1 MADLKGKI
9 VTPSIKTK
17 VEVGGTVEVPLE
29 WVVISTTQ
37 PAAESPAIIWVNPE
51 DTTFTQYIKVDGEW
65 RGVPGFIGPVG
76 PQGEQGIQG
85 PKGEQG
91 EKGEQGVQGK
101 RGPQGEIGPQGP
113 KGDKG
118 EQGIQGPQGPK
129 GADGTMTFEELT
141 PEQKAS
147 LKGDKGDTGE
157 GFSIYKTYASIAA
170 MNADAANVPE
180 GKFVIITSTVEE
192 ADNAKLFCKNATD
205 FSFITDMSGATGIKG
220 EKGDKGDQGEQG
232 PKGDKGD
239 KGDTGSQ
246 GIQGAQGVQG
256 PQGLQGPKGDKGDTG
271 DRGPQGE
278 QGPRGEQGLQ
288 GLQGAAGPQ
297 GTRGG
302 HFFIGTSLSGTS
314 TTKDFYNYGTGDT
327 YVVGDMYIHKTLG
340 YVYLC
345 TSITPNNRAWWT
357 YQGTSL
363 KGVKGDKGDSYT
375 ITEADYDAIA
385 TVVLGKLTAA
395 ESVSV

>member
-9 VTPSIKTK
+9 ITPSIKTK
-17 VEVGGTVEVPLE
+17 VTVGSTVEVPLE

-51 DTTFTQYIKVDGEW
+51 DTTFAEYIKVDGEW
-65 RGVPGFIGPVG
+65 RGVPGFTGPAG
-76 PQGEQGIQG
+76 PQGEPGIQGPRGEQGEQGIQG
-85 PKGEQG
+85 PKG
-91 EKGEQGVQGK
+91 
-101 RGPQGEIGPQGP
+101 
-113 KGDKG
+113 D
-118 EQGIQGPQGPK
+118 K

-147 LKGDKGDTGE
+147 LKGDTGEQGPVGPQGVKGDKGEKGDKGDQGERGPKGDTGE

-180 GKFVIITSTVEE
+180 GKFVIITSTVAEE
-192 ADNAKLFCKNATD
+192 DNAKLFCKNATD
-205 FSFITDMSGATGIKG
+205 FSFVTDMSGATGIKG
-220 EKGDKGDQGEQG
+220 EKGDQGE
-232 PKGDKGD
+232 KGDKGE

-246 GIQGAQGVQG
+246 GIQGEQGVQG

-297 GTRGG
+297 GVRGG
-302 HFFIGTSLSGTS
+302 RFFIGTSLSGTA
-314 TTKDFYNYGTGDT
+314 TNQNFYDYGTGDT

-363 KGVKGDKGDSYT
+363 KGAKGDKGDSYT
-375 ITEADYDAIA
+375 ITNADYDAIA

>member
-37 PAAESPAIIWVNPE
+37 PAADSPAIIWVNPE
-51 DTTFTQYIKVDGEW
+51 DTTFAEYIKVDGEW

-91 EKGEQGVQGK
+91 EKGEQGVQGE

-129 GADGTMTFEELT
+129 GEDGTITFEELT

-220 EKGDKGDQGEQG
+220 EKGDQGDQGE
-232 PKGDKGD
+232 KGDKGD
-239 KGDTGSQ
+239 KGDPGPQ
-246 GIQGAQGVQG
+246 GIQGEQGV
-256 PQGLQGPKGDKGDTG
+256 
-271 DRGPQGE
+271 

-302 HFFIGTSLSGTS
+302 RFFIGTSLSGTS

-327 YVVGDMYIHKTLG
+327 YIVGDMYIHKTLG

-363 KGVKGDKGDSYT
+363 KGPRGVKGDSYT
-375 ITEADYDAIA
+375 ITEADYNAIA

>member
-1 MADLKGKI
+1 MAEIKGKI
-9 VTPSIKTK
+9 TTASVTAK
-17 VEVGGTVEVPLE
+17 VNVGGTVEVPLE

-51 DTTFTQYIKVDGEW
+51 DTTFAQYIKVDGEW
-65 RGVPGFIGPVG
+65 RGVPGFIGP
-76 PQGEQGIQG
+76 
-85 PKGEQG
+85 
-91 EKGEQGVQGK
+91 
-101 RGPQGEIGPQGP
+101 

-118 EQGIQGPQGPK
+118 E
-129 GADGTMTFEELT
+129 DGTITFEELT

-147 LKGDKGDTGE
+147 LKGDKGDKGDTGE

-192 ADNAKLFCKNATD
+192 EDNAKLFCKNATD

-220 EKGDKGDQGEQG
+220 EKGDQGDQGE
-232 PKGDKGD
+232 KGDKGD
-239 KGDTGSQ
+239 KGDPGPQ
-246 GIQGAQGVQG
+246 GIQGEQGIQG
-256 PQGLQGPKGDKGDTG
+256 PQGLQGEKGDKGDTG
-271 DRGPQGE
+271 DQGPQGE

-288 GLQGAAGPQ
+288 GVAGPQ

-302 HFFIGTSLSGTS
+302 RFFIGTSLSGTA
-314 TTKDFYNYGTGDT
+314 TNKDFYNYGTGDT
-327 YVVGDMYIHKTLG
+327 YIVGDMYIHKTLG

-363 KGVKGDKGDSYT
+363 KGAKGDKGDSYT
-375 ITEADYDAIA
+375 ITNADYNTIA

>member
-1 MADLKGKI
+1 MPNIYLNNN
-9 VTPSIKTK
+9 
-17 VEVGGTVEVPLE
+17 GTWIPL
-29 WVVISTTQ
+29 
-37 PAAESPAIIWVNPE
+37 PAI
-51 DTTFTQYIKVDGEW
+51 
-65 RGVPGFIGPVG
+65 
-76 PQGEQGIQG
+76 QGE
-85 PKGEQG
+85 
-91 EKGEQGVQGK
+91 
-101 RGPQGEIGPQGP
+101 
-113 KGDKG
+113 KG

-129 GADGTMTFEELT
+129 GEIGPQGPKGDKGDKGEQGIQGPKGDKGEDGTITFEELT

-147 LKGDKGDTGE
+147 LKGDKGEQGPVGPQGAKGDKGERGPKGDTGE

-192 ADNAKLFCKNATD
+192 ADNAKLFCKNATG

-220 EKGDKGDQGEQG
+220 EKGDTGDQ
-232 PKGDKGD
+232 
-239 KGDTGSQ
+239 
-246 GIQGAQGVQG
+246 
-256 PQGLQGPKGDKGDTG
+256 
-271 DRGPQGE
+271 GPQGE

-288 GLQGAAGPQ
+288 GAAGPQ

-302 HFFIGTSLSGTS
+302 RFFIGTSLSGTS

-357 YQGTSL
+357 YQGTTL
-363 KGVKGDKGDSYT
+363 KGAKGDKGDSYT
-375 ITEADYDAIA
+375 ITNADYNAIA
-385 TVVLGKLTAA
+385 TIVLSKLTAA

>member
-1 MADLKGKI
+1 MADLKGNMPMEGLKGKI

-17 VEVGGTVEVPLE
+17 VAIGSTVEVPLE

-51 DTTFTQYIKVDGEW
+51 DTTFAEYIKVDGVW
-65 RGVPGFIGPVG
+65 RGVPGFTGPAGPQGEQGAQG

-85 PKGEQG
+85 
-91 EKGEQGVQGK
+91 
-101 RGPQGEIGPQGP
+101 
-113 KGDKG
+113 
-118 EQGIQGPQGPK
+118 IQGPQGEK
-129 GADGTMTFEELT
+129 GADGTMTFEDLT

-147 LKGDKGDTGE
+147 LKGDKGDKGDTGE

-192 ADNAKLFCKNATD
+192 EDNAKLFCKNATG
-205 FSFITDMSGATGIKG
+205 FSFVTDMSGATGI
-220 EKGDKGDQGEQG
+220 QGE
-232 PKGDKGD
+232 
-239 KGDTGSQ
+239 
-246 GIQGAQGVQG
+246 QGVQG

-271 DRGPQGE
+271 DQGPQGI

-288 GLQGAAGPQ
+288 GAKGEAGPQ
-297 GTRGG
+297 GARGG
-302 HFFIGTSLSGTS
+302 RFFIGTSLSGTS
-314 TTKDFYNYGTGDT
+314 TTKDFYDYGTGDT

-363 KGVKGDKGDSYT
+363 KGAKGDKGDSYT
-375 ITEADYDAIA
+375 ITDADYNAIA